1 MWYYALGESEHG
13 PISDD
18 EMQALIANGTVG
30 PTTQVWKE
38 GMAEWGPASGV
49 PGLISAGAPRT
60 AAATPVA
67 PAPDA
72 SAFDASNPYS
82 QSADV
87 GTTADFGSS
96 PGLPYDTFTKVV
108 LIIDTVLCGLQ
119 ILVQGASILGLL
131 LMRNAPQVEV
141 GPLMIVSIVVVFLVI
156 GFALTADIMLLRRNR
171 SGCDSRLDRCGVGSD
186 QYGSGYR
193 HSGNANERSAV
204 CCPDAASPGPARRR
218 RRREGHCHRLDG
230 LRKLGTTWH
239 FDLLRNGS
247 EPSIQDTWAACLTFK
262 EISRNVVLHSWG

>member
-18 EMQALIANGTVG
+18 EMQALIASGTVT

-49 PGLISAGAPRT
+49 PGLISAAAPRT
-60 AAATPVA
+60 AAAAPMA
-67 PAPDA
+67 PAADT

-82 QSADV
+82 QTADV

-119 ILVQGASILGLL
+119 ILVQGFSILGLL

-141 GPLMIVSIVVVFLVI
+141 GPLMIVSICVIFLVI
-156 GFALTADIMLLRRNR
+156 GFGLAADIMLLRRNR
-171 SGCDSRLDRCGVGSD
+171 SGVI
-186 QYGSGYR
+186 
-193 HSGNANERSAV
+193 
-204 CCPDAASPGPARRR
+204 PGWIA
-218 RRREGHCHRLDG
+218 
-230 LRKLGTTWH
+230 
-239 FDLLRNGS
+239 
-247 EPSIQDTWAACLTFK
+247 
-262 EISRNVVLHSWG
+262 VVLVLLSIVLGVVTQVMQMNDPQFTAQMQQAQAPPGATDAIKAIAIGSMACGSLIRVGILICYGTALSRASKVLGPRA